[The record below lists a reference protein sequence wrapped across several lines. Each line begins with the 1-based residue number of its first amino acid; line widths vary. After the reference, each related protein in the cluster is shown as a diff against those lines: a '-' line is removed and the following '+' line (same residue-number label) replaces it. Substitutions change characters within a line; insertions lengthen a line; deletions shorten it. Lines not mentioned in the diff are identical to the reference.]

1 MKITGVK
8 LTRCVNATQAP
19 PRGLAEDCCI
29 VELLTDAGMTGIGIG
44 NARAR
49 AQTKSL
55 AIDMVVG
62 ADPRSVTGIWQ
73 RMVDAQS
80 AGRIGKSFGHAI
92 AVLDVALWDLKAKA
106 NREPLWKTLG
116 GARPRANAYAS
127 SIGLALGDEELALW
141 YLRMAR
147 DYGLRAGKL
156 QVSAEDDADLR
167 RLGRMRVALAQA
179 TPEPVLMI
187 DADHR
192 WPVKL
197 AIERVRAMEEQ
208 FDLTWVEG
216 ISRDRDSRGLKQLSD
231 AIRGAVCVGKG
242 FATIHEF
249 LPHFQRRSADV
260 IQIDINAIGITAALQ
275 VADAAFGLE
284 LPVTLSAVPGNIHAH
299 LAGVM
304 PGFMSMEVMDPDP
317 AAWIHGSDIRIENGW
332 AVAGDAPGNGL
343 AVNRDAIAQP
353 AGRSRN

>member
-8 LTRCVNATQAP
+8 VARRVSAAHAP
-19 PRGLAEDCCI
+19 AWSLAKDCWI
-29 VELLTDAGMTGIGIG
+29 VELRTDVELTGIGIG
-44 NARAR
+44 DGSVRAPVKHLV
-49 AQTKSL
+49 A
-55 AIDMVVG
+55 DMLVG

-73 RMVDAQS
+73 RMVDAHS
-80 AGRIGKSFGHAI
+80 AGRRGKSLSHAI

-106 NREPLWKTLG
+106 NQEPLWKTLG

-127 SIGLALGDEELALW
+127 SIGLTLTDEELTAW

-147 DYGLRAGKL
+147 DYGLRGGKL
-156 QVSAEDDADLR
+156 QVGAEDDGDLR
-167 RLGRMRVALAQA
+167 RLGRMHAALAQA

-187 DADHR
+187 DADRR
-192 WPVKL
+192 WSVPL
-197 AIERVRAMEEQ
+197 AIGRLRAMEEQ

-216 ISRDRDSRGLKQLSD
+216 ISRGRDSRGLKRLSD

-242 FATIHEF
+242 FATIREF

-260 IQIDINAIGITAALQ
+260 IQIDVNAIGITGALQ

-284 LPVTLSAVPGNIHAH
+284 LPVTLSAVPGNIHAY

-304 PGFMSMEVMDPDP
+304 PGFMSVEVMDPDP
-317 AAWIHGSDIRIENGW
+317 ATWIHGSDIRIENGW

-343 AVNRDAIAQP
+343 AP
-353 AGRSRN
+353 T